1 MPGSPPGVFTVPETG
16 VYYLLIK
23 AGGVVSDV
31 MFDNLNLEVIDDDP
45 PDTAWVLVWSDEF
58 DSPEIDES
66 KWSYDI
72 GTGDWGWGNN
82 EQQYYTSNSNN
93 SFIEDG
99 KLIIQALLQNYG
111 GANYTSARMVTRDQG
126 DWTYGRIEIRAK
138 LPGGVG
144 TWPAI
149 WMLPTDWVYGGWP
162 YSGEIDIMEH
172 VGFEPNVIH
181 GTAHTEV
188 YNWWNGIPPPGGSI
202 YVNGAISGFHDYTLE
217 WDEDYLKWYVDDIH
231 YFTYANDQ
239 DGNYATWPF
248 DQRFHLLLNIAI
260 GGTWGG
266 QQGIDDSIFPVRME
280 VDYVR
285 VYEASSELSSQIETN
300 NVPLTFGLG
309 NAYPNPFNNNVVLPI
324 SLEQPGEVHFSIYDI
339 RGHLI
344 NSGVNRFLDRGKKN
358 IRWNGTDQDGIS
370 VSAGT
375 YFLRVS
381 NKGASI
387 TKKIVY
393 LK

>member
-1 MPGSPPGVFTVPETG
+1 
-16 VYYLLIK
+16 
-23 AGGVVSDV
+23 
-31 MFDNLNLEVIDDDP
+31 
-45 PDTAWVLVWSDEF
+45 
-58 DSPEIDES
+58 
-66 KWSYDI
+66 
-72 GTGDWGWGNN
+72 
-82 EQQYYTSNSNN
+82 
-93 SFIEDG
+93 
-99 KLIIQALLQNYG
+99 
-111 GANYTSARMVTRDQG
+111 
-126 DWTYGRIEIRAK
+126 
-138 LPGGVG
+138 
-144 TWPAI
+144 
-149 WMLPTDWVYGGWP
+149 
-162 YSGEIDIMEH
+162 MEH
-172 VGFEPNVIH
+172 VGFEPNMIH

-188 YNWWNGIPPPGGSI
+188 YNWWNGMPPPGGSI
-202 YVNGAISGFHDYTLE
+202 YVNGATSGFHDYTLE
-217 WDEDYLKWYVDDIH
+217 WDEDYLKWYVDDVH

-266 QQGIDDSIFPVRME
+266 QQGIDDSIFPVRLE

-285 VYEASSELSSQIETN
+285 VFEASSQLSSQIETN

-324 SLEQPGEVHFSIYDI
+324 LLQEPGDVHYSIYDI
-339 RGHLI
+339 QGHLI
-344 NSGVNRFLDRGKKN
+344 NSGVNKFLDRGRNN
-358 IRWNGTDQDGIS
+358 IRWNGTDQNGKS

-381 NKGASI
+381 NKDASI